1 MKPVFTSIA
10 IACLILCV
18 NSAQA
23 QFSIGPKFGLN
34 MSTLSVDPDPY
45 QGSTTITKGGRM
57 NILFGAQ
64 AQMLFGKMFG
74 VQIEPGYTSKS
85 VRWEDNQ
92 GGKRTIS
99 VSEIQIPILFLV
111 TFMQGTIEPFAFV
124 GPNLGIVAS
133 ASDKTETQGGGTQ
146 DVDIK
151 ANVSGLDFA
160 LDFGGGTKFKIANK
174 IALTG
179 DIRYSLGMS
188 NLDARQFPAGT
199 VATTPSTKSRGFQ
212 IQFGALF
219 TI

>member
-1 MKPVFTSIA
+1 MKPVFKSIA
-10 IACLILCV
+10 VACLFFFV
-18 NSAQA
+18 SNVQA

-57 NILFGAQ
+57 NILFAAQ

-85 VRWEDNQ
+85 ARWEDNQ

-133 ASDKTETQGGGTQ
+133 ASDKTETQGGTQ

-188 NLDARQFPAGT
+188 NLDARQIPAGVT
-199 VATTPSTKSRGFQ
+199 APSTKSRGFQ

-219 TI
+219 SI